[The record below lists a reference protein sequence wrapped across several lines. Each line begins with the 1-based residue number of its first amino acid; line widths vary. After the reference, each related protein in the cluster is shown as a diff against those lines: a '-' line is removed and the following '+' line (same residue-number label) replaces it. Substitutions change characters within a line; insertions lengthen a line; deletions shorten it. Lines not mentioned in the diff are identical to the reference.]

1 MDGFTPLVVEGVEPL
16 TDDAVAVTF
25 TVPTTLAGQFAH
37 RPGQHVTL
45 RRLGAGAEQ
54 RRTYS
59 VCSPALGDRPRLR
72 IGVRRLPGGAVSP
85 WLCDEV
91 RPGDR
96 VEVAPP
102 SGSFGPRLSSEQPRR
117 YGLVAAGS
125 GITPLLSIAASVLE
139 GEPGSE
145 VALVYGNRTAA
156 SAMFVEDLADL
167 KDRFPHRLAVH
178 HLLSREQQVSP
189 VLSGR
194 LDRARME
201 LLLHGLLPV
210 ADIDCWYVCGPLGV
224 VEATREALAAAGVDP
239 AGVHAEL
246 FYAGPPAAAAAAAA
260 GATPSAP
267 PGAADPVTVGVTLH
281 GRRSEVTV
289 ARDGPPVLDAVLAVR
304 PDAPY
309 ACRGGVCGTCR
320 AWLRTGEVRLE
331 RNYAL
336 EADEL
341 TAGVVLTC
349 QAHPLTDGVELEFC

>member
-1 MDGFTPLVVEGVEPL
+1 MDGFTLLVVEAVEPL

-25 TVPTTLAGQFAH
+25 TVPTALAAQFAH

-45 RRLGAGAEQ
+45 RRESVGVEH

-59 VCSPALGDRPRLR
+59 VCSPALGARPRLR

-102 SGSFGPRLSSEQPRR
+102 GGSFGPQVSADHVRR

-145 VALVYGNRTAA
+145 VVLVYGNRTAA

-178 HLLSREQQVSP
+178 HLLSREQQASP
-189 VLSGR
+189 VLTGR

-201 LLLHGLLPV
+201 VLLHRLLPV

-224 VEATREALAAAGVDP
+224 VEAARGALAAAGVDP
-239 AGVHAEL
+239 AQVHAEL
-246 FYAGPPAAAAAAAA
+246 FYAGPPAAA
-260 GATPSAP
+260 GPVTPSAP
-267 PGAADPVTVGVTLH
+267 AGGTNAVSVGVTLH
-281 GRRSEVTV
+281 GRRSEVRV
-289 ARDGPPVLDAVLAVR
+289 ERDGPPVLDAVLAVR